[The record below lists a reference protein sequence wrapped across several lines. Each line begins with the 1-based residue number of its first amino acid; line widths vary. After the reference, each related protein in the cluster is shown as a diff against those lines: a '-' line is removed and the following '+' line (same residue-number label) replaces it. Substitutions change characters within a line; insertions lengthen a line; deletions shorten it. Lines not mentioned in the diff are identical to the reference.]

1 MALEEWERTTDIE
14 TSQFFEFLE
23 FVISEGH
30 TQDVVAH
37 LKSNGFDKIRCSV
50 QPIRAIQ
57 ELLKQ
62 KYTSPTAKSAVIITS
77 AHIDGICKS
86 K

>member
-14 TSQFFEFLE
+14 TAQFFEFLE
-23 FVISEGH
+23 FVIAEGH
-30 TQDVVAH
+30 TNDVVAH
-37 LKSNGFDKIRCSV
+37 LKSKGFDKIRCSV

-62 KYTSPTAKSAVIITS
+62 KYTSPSAKAAVVITS
-77 AHIDGICKS
+77 GHIDGFCK
-86 K
+86 